1 VTAHRPATGADR
13 GLSADVLVVGAG
25 PAGSA
30 AAAWLA
36 RAGHDVVLADAEAF
50 PRDKPCGDGLTPRA
64 VAELDALGL
73 GSWLRSRAVNW
84 GLRAAG
90 FGQELYLPWPGGS
103 LPRYGGAAPRL
114 ELDAAIRQIAVGAG
128 ARPLDGGRAVD
139 VRREGGRVSDVVLA
153 LPAAGGARRRRP
165 STTTVRCR
173 TLVVADGAR
182 SQLGRAL
189 GRAWHRDTAYGVAAR
204 AYVKSGR
211 ADDPWISSHLELRGS
226 MGELLSGYGWIFPL
240 GDGEVNLGVGT
251 LATARHHADVNLRS
265 LLSYYAG
272 LRQTEWDLDGEPR
285 GVWSALLP
293 MGGAVSGVAGPNW
306 ALIGDAAGCVNPL
319 NGEGIDYGLE
329 TGRLLAEHLS
339 TVAGRADADLS
350 AAWPALL
357 RAHYGEAFSI
367 ARRLAGLLTVPG
379 LLTAA
384 GPVGMRSRSLMKLAL
399 RVMGNLVTPE
409 DHDLLAR
416 VWRAA
421 GRVSVRFDERPPF
434 T

>member
-1 VTAHRPATGADR
+1 MVSASPAT
-13 GLSADVLVVGAG
+13 DVLVVGAG

-30 AAAWLA
+30 TAAWLA
-36 RAGHDVVLADAEAF
+36 RAGREVVLADAVGF

-64 VAELDALGL
+64 VAELRALGL
-73 GSWLRSRAVNW
+73 GPWLGGRAVNW

-114 ELDAAIRQIAVGAG
+114 ELDAAIRDVALGAG
-128 ARPLDGGRAVD
+128 ARPLERARAVD
-139 VRREGGRVSDVVLA
+139 VLIEGGRVTGVVLA
-153 LPAAGGARRRRP
+153 AGARSGRTGR
-165 STTTVRCR
+165 TTTMRCR

-189 GRAWHRDTAYGVAAR
+189 GRTWHRETAFGVAAR

-226 MGELLSGYGWIFPL
+226 AGELLSGYGWIFPL

-251 LATARHHADVNLRS
+251 LATARRPADVNLRS
-265 LLSYYAG
+265 LLGYYAA
-272 LRQTEWDLDGEPR
+272 LRQEEWELAGEPR

-293 MGGAVSGVAGPNW
+293 MGGAVSGVAGANW
-306 ALIGDAAGCVNPL
+306 ALVGDAAGCVNPL

-329 TGRLLAEHLS
+329 TGRLAAELMTS
-339 TVAGRADADLS
+339 SSRTADADLS
-350 AAWPALL
+350 SAWPALL
-357 RAHYGEAFSI
+357 GAHYGQAFSI

-379 LLTAA
+379 LLPAA
-384 GPVGMRSRSLMKLAL
+384 GPVGMRSRTVMKLAL
-399 RVMGNLVTPE
+399 RVMGNLVTAE
-409 DHDLLAR
+409 DSDLLAR
-416 VWRAA
+416 VWRTA
-421 GRVSVRFDERPPF
+421 GRLSVRFDDRPPF
-434 T
+434 A